1 MVVNDDAGN
10 LTPRGALSF
19 IASRLAPTGEA
30 CVQTSFFLLLGK
42 NLIPVGASALARV
55 VNDDAGDLTPRGALS
70 LIASRLA
77 PTGGMCSDQFLQ
89 ARFEN
94 IQPFLQHRGLGGQR
108 CQQPNDMA

>member
-10 LTPRGALSF
+10 LTPRGALSS
-19 IASRLAPTGEA
+19 IASRLAPTWEA

-70 LIASRLA
+70 SIASRLT